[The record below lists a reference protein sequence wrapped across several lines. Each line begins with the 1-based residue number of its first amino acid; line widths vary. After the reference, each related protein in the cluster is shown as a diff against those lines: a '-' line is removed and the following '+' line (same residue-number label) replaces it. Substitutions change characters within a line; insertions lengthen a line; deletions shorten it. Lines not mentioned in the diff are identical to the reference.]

1 MSQLIYLKNV
11 VTLQL
16 EGEKCVGCGM
26 CLLVC
31 PHAVLGMNNGHAR
44 IENRDACME
53 CGACAQN
60 CPTEA
65 IEVQSGVGCAA
76 AVINTALGRD
86 GSSCCCIIE
95 ENHSHEPSCTDP
107 QKFNRPGCC

>member
-1 MSQLIYLKNV
+1 MTRLIYLKDV
-11 VTLQL
+11 VTLAL
-16 EGEKCVGCGM
+16 DEEACVGCGM
-26 CLLVC
+26 CLIVC

-44 IENRDACME
+44 IENRNACME

-65 IEVQSGVGCAA
+65 LTVQAGVGCAA

-86 GSSCCCIIE
+86 GSCGCCVIEPDNNTGPLSPKADRPNTISCC
-95 ENHSHEPSCTDP
+95 
-107 QKFNRPGCC
+107 